1 MALLL
6 RPIPAPPE
14 STDSSVRSGPGEDR
28 DSEADAPLVPSRT
41 AVDGVAASPRP
52 VASTAKLLAHLGSGV
67 RRAAVGAWNVL
78 AGDDLRTI
86 GDAHASPARRALAAG
101 DLALNVVPEG
111 KALELGAK
119 LAARAASR
127 VSETGAGHALGRAV
141 RASPLFREFE
151 AEHLKTATGARHNAD
166 VARPGYQPP
175 WQADGA
181 VHDGRLLHDDH
192 ETFARVY
199 REVQGEQ
206 GTAPM
211 GQWLLR
217 RSDILGKSP
226 KQIKDAYALPHEPTH
241 VVEIHLEAGFRLRV
255 GPSGPNAFGR
265 GGEEQIQTITKLR
278 RSHLGPSR
286 SLP

>member
-1 MALLL
+1 
-6 RPIPAPPE
+6 
-14 STDSSVRSGPGEDR
+14 
-28 DSEADAPLVPSRT
+28 
-41 AVDGVAASPRP
+41 
-52 VASTAKLLAHLGSGV
+52 
-67 RRAAVGAWNVL
+67 
-78 AGDDLRTI
+78 
-86 GDAHASPARRALAAG
+86 
-101 DLALNVVPEG
+101 
-111 KALELGAK
+111 
-119 LAARAASR
+119 
-127 VSETGAGHALGRAV
+127 
-141 RASPLFREFE
+141 
-151 AEHLKTATGARHNAD
+151 
-166 VARPGYQPP
+166 
-175 WQADGA
+175 